1 MNTST
6 KNKAYI
12 ALAITS
18 IIWGSTWIASK
29 IGVQKTPGLQLS
41 YIRQF
46 IAGCLF
52 LGFYFIKGEKL
63 PTLKQFKWLIILA
76 LLMFVFANGLSTWSV
91 KYIPSGLAALVGAL
105 YPLSVV
111 IIEMIFFKNRNTT
124 LLTFIGL
131 ILGILGVAVVFYE
144 NAFQQHPEGYGFGIS
159 LAVAAMLSWSVG
171 SIFLTTNKVQINPYY
186 AMGWQMFLGSIM
198 IYIMAQITH
207 QSIPLKDIP
216 YESWLAIAYLIV
228 FGSLIAFVAFIF
240 SMKHLPVAISSL
252 YAYFN
257 PIVAMLIGSVIVN
270 EKLTIYIVVGAI
282 ITLFGVYLVNKS
294 MKKLK

>member
-1 MNTST
+1 MNIST

-12 ALAITS
+12 ALTITS
-18 IIWGSTWIASK
+18 VIWGSTWVASK

-63 PTLKQFKWLIILA
+63 PTLKQFKWLILLS

-111 IIEMIFFKNRNTT
+111 IIEIIFFKNRNTS

-144 NAFQQHPEGYGFGIS
+144 NAFQQHPEGYRFGIA
-159 LAVAAMLSWSVG
+159 LAVTAMLSWSIG
-171 SIFLTTNKVQINPYY
+171 SIFLTNNKVQMNPYY
-186 AMGWQMFLGSIM
+186 AMGWQMFLGSII
-198 IYIMAQITH
+198 IYIMAQLTH
-207 QSIPLKDIP
+207 QSIPISNIP
-216 YESWLAIAYLIV
+216 YESWLAIIFLIV

-240 SMKHLPVAISSL
+240 SLKHLPVAVSSL

-270 EKLTIYIVVGAI
+270 EKLTIYIVVGAV

-294 MKKLK
+294 MKKG